1 MKIFVTNLPSFY
13 KINLYNKIC
22 KQTGIFVIYTGQDSN
37 GRNADFF
44 SGKMNFPHF
53 FLKGNSLVKSFQL
66 FRFLKQNPYQEI
78 IVGGW
83 DSVIMWITVFLFP
96 KSYNSIVVEST
107 IKESG
112 VSGLKAIFKRIFLQR
127 ISKAYVSGKS
137 HEQLVR
143 TLGFDGVSVIT
154 KGVGL
159 FNIIPQPSYQ
169 PRSEVKHFLFVG
181 RLVAVK
187 NLTFLIEKFNSYP
200 ELSLTIVGFG
210 VLDEELKSIA
220 NSNIHFVGAI
230 DNKLLPKYYQEA
242 EVFVLPS
249 YSETW
254 GVVVEEALNN
264 GTPVLLSNQVG
275 CIDEV
280 INEGNGVIFS
290 LQPDN
295 FEEKLCMI
303 RNVDFYNNLRKN
315 ISKIDY
321 KSIEQYQ
328 VSCYCE

>member
-22 KQTGIFVIYTGQDSN
+22 KQTEIFVIYTGQDSN
-37 GRNADFF
+37 GRNTDFF

-112 VSGLKAIFKRIFLQR
+112 VSGLKAIFKRVFLQR

-159 FNIIPQPSYQ
+159 F
-169 PRSEVKHFLFVG
+169 
-181 RLVAVK
+181 
-187 NLTFLIEKFNSYP
+187 
-200 ELSLTIVGFG
+200 
-210 VLDEELKSIA
+210 
-220 NSNIHFVGAI
+220 NIHFVGAI